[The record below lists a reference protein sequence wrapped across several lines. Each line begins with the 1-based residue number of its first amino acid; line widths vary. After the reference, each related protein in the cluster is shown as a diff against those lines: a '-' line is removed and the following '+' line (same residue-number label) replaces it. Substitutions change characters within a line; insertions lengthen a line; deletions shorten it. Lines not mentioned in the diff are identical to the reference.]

1 MRKKK
6 KKEEW
11 VDDGHTIAP
20 MTGEEIPTSSRA
32 FFQGRERKRNVKQ
45 RGKSDITGKET
56 RAMIRA
62 FFAVM
67 FPRILIIL
75 CSFGLIAAI
84 MYFWLR

>member
-6 KKEEW
+6 KDEW
-11 VDDGHTIAP
+11 VDDGHTIVP
-20 MTGEEIPTSSRA
+20 MTGEEIPSSSRA

-62 FFAVM
+62 VFAIWL
-67 FPRILIIL
+67 PRLLMILA
-75 CSFGLIAAI
+75 SFALVGVI
-84 MYFWLR
+84 MYFWLK

>member
-1 MRKKK
+1 MRKK

-11 VDDGHTIAP
+11 VDDGHTIVP
-20 MTGEEIPTSSRA
+20 MTGEEIPPSSRA
-32 FFQGRERKRNVKQ
+32 FFPGRERKRNVKN

-67 FPRILIIL
+67 LPRFLIIL
-75 CSFGLIAAI
+75 CSFALVAVII
-84 MYFWLR
+84 YFWLS